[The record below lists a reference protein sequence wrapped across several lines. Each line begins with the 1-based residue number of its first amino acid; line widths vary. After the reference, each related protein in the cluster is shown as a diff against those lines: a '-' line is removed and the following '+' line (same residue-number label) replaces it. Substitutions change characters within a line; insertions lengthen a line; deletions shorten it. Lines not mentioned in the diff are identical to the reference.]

1 MIPIFWR
8 ESEGAARSPVPSACL
23 SAFPRVYT
31 LFIAYVVNGGNPNLR
46 CAPPTTALPL
56 GNCTVSVTG
65 LSNMVSR

>member
-1 MIPIFWR
+1 MIPIFGGSQR
-8 ESEGAARSPVPSACL
+8 ERHALRSFSMPL
-23 SAFPRVYT
+23 RLPRVYT

-46 CAPPTTALPL
+46 SAPPTTALPL